1 VKIDR
6 QFIGED
12 DRQDRRQYGSCRDG
26 FGLHTA
32 DLTGAEREMK
42 AE

>member
-12 DRQDRRQYGSCRDG
+12 DRQDRCHQILAGT
-26 FGLHTA
+26 GLVCT
-32 DLTGAEREMK
+32 LQI
-42 AE
+42 